1 MCSVLKK
8 TLLLFGFISGFFF
21 AQAQKGYEA
30 GAWMGTAFYFG
41 DLNNLYRLNEPGL
54 AVGMIGRYNF
64 NNRVCAR
71 IQGNFA
77 RLRASDAKSDN
88 LFDRRRN
95 LRFFSNIFEIAPAL
109 EINFLPY
116 NHGSKDHFFTPY
128 LLGGFSVFRF
138 SPMTKYDGK
147 TVALRELGTEG
158 QIVGQEY
165 GTINGSLMVGGGVK
179 LDINYRWSLNF
190 DISYRHTYTDYLDD
204 VSKTYPNYNELLTN
218 RGPVAVQLSD
228 RSIASTGVEKIGV
241 PGFQRGD
248 SREKDAF
255 LTLGVNL
262 VYYFGRLRCPTI
274 SLP

>member
-1 MCSVLKK
+1 
-8 TLLLFGFISGFFF
+8 
-21 AQAQKGYEA
+21 
-30 GAWMGTAFYFG
+30 
-41 DLNNLYRLNEPGL
+41 
-54 AVGMIGRYNF
+54 
-64 NNRVCAR
+64 
-71 IQGNFA
+71 
-77 RLRASDAKSDN
+77 
-88 LFDRRRN
+88 
-95 LRFFSNIFEIAPAL
+95 
-109 EINFLPY
+109 
-116 NHGSKDHFFTPY
+116 
-128 LLGGFSVFRF
+128 
-138 SPMTKYDGK
+138 MTKYDGK

-228 RSIASTGVEKIGV
+228 RSIASTGVEKIGL

>member
-1 MCSVLKK
+1 MRQERGWEQLF
-8 TLLLFGFISGFFF
+8 TLVIS
-21 AQAQKGYEA
+21 
-30 GAWMGTAFYFG
+30 TISI
-41 DLNNLYRLNEPGL
+41 D
-54 AVGMIGRYNF
+54 F

-71 IQGNFA
+71 IQGNFS

-165 GTINGSLMVGGGVK
+165 G
-179 LDINYRWSLNF
+179 
-190 DISYRHTYTDYLDD
+190 
-204 VSKTYPNYNELLTN
+204 KTYPNYNELLTN

-228 RSIASTGVEKIGV
+228 RSIASTGVEKIGL

>member
-1 MCSVLKK
+1 MIQNITLKNQ
-8 TLLLFGFISGFFF
+8 LRFI
-21 AQAQKGYEA
+21 
-30 GAWMGTAFYFG
+30 
-41 DLNNLYRLNEPGL
+41 LP
-54 AVGMIGRYNF
+54 I
-64 NNRVCAR
+64 
-71 IQGNFA
+71 
-77 RLRASDAKSDN
+77 
-88 LFDRRRN
+88 RN

-190 DISYRHTYTDYLDD
+190 DISYRQEMSYDFLRMSRSNNKIN
-204 VSKTYPNYNELLTN
+204 VTN
-218 RGPVAVQLSD
+218 SFFESTK
-228 RSIASTGVEKIGV
+228 RSSYM
-241 PGFQRGD
+241 
-248 SREKDAF
+248 
-255 LTLGVNL
+255 N
-262 VYYFGRLRCPTI
+262 
-274 SLP
+274 